1 MFNTSWR
8 SSLIN
13 EKLEKE
19 LITTPERC
27 GCVTSSPLSQKCKFN
42 HSCTIY
48 CSSTKYLCKPE
59 VKLGCPISIWHI
71 IWILLFT
78 VVTGLFL
85 MTKLG
90 LLPHCRLDQTNA
102 ATICS
107 LMQALWL
114 PFTLSCFIYRT
125 RPSTHPSTSKRLRNL
140 CLQVRGGVL
149 PGQVAVSSL
158 RLTYRGKQPV
168 TLTFTHRR
176 SA

>member
-13 EKLEKE
+13 EKLKKE

-27 GCVTSSPLSQKCKFN
+27 GCITSSPLSQKCKFN

-48 CSSTKYLCKPE
+48 FSSTKYLCKPE

-78 VVTGLFL
+78 VVIGLFL

-90 LLPHCRLDQTNA
+90 LLPHCRLDQTIMLQLSTA
-102 ATICS
+102 WCRHFGSHLRCLVLFIAPDHPPIHRLHKGHVTSAFRWEVGYS
-107 LMQALWL
+107 LDKW
-114 PFTLSCFIYRT
+114 P
-125 RPSTHPSTSKRLRNL
+125 P
-140 CLQVRGGVL
+140 
-149 PGQVAVSSL
+149 
-158 RLTYRGKQPV
+158 
-168 TLTFTHRR
+168 HR
-176 SA
+176 